1 MSHRKPR
8 DKTVS
13 FRYLNGHYS
22 EIHILPP
29 TCQWWVELIPV
40 CNELN
45 VTRTFND
52 HSWPRVS
59 EWVKVAHSCLILCNS
74 MDSTAHGILQARIL
88 KWIAFP
94 FSGRSSQPRDQTEV
108 SLIAGRLFT
117 SWATKGSPST
127 LGYILQRIF
136 PTQGSDWSLLH
147 GRRILYQLS
156 HQWSL
161 EKINRKQTKTDDIP

>member
-74 MDSTAHGILQARIL
+74 MDSTAHGILQARIV
-88 KWIAFP
+88 KWVASL
-94 FSGRSSQPRDQTEV
+94 FSRGSSRPRYGTHV
-108 SLIAGRLFT
+108 SHIVEGFFT
-117 SWATKGSPST
+117 SWATREAQECWSGYPIPSPADLPDPRIESGSPA
-127 LGYILQRIF
+127 LQVDF
-136 PTQGSDWSLLH
+136 F
-147 GRRILYQLS
+147 YQLS
-156 HQWSL
+156 YQGSPL
-161 EKINRKQTKTDDIP
+161 FT